1 MNLNF
6 DKKKIIK
13 KMYGPHKNDEKLFAK
28 SKGKCKKKNYEL
40 SSIEVLRIL
49 NHRFSQE

>member
-13 KMYGPHKNDEKLFAK
+13 KMYGPNKNDEKVFAK
-28 SKGKCKKKNYEL
+28 SKGKCKKKITNFQVLKSYE
-40 SSIEVLRIL
+40 
-49 NHRFSQE
+49 F